1 MIHQNISQK
10 QQTRILPQQIQL
22 LNIFHL
28 TTVEL
33 DQRILQELEENPLL
47 EEVAEDEKTE
57 ENRESQQDFADW
69 EEYGYDDIPDYKTEY
84 ANYFSEQQMPERPIP
99 QGADFR
105 VNVKEQVRLLLEDDR
120 QFYMASFLID
130 SLNDYGL
137 LDQDL
142 STLAEDYSFNIKKWI
157 EPEELEKVLLIIQTI
172 DPPGLGARNIRECL
186 LLQLAKKG
194 RMDPDNTIAYRLIS
208 DHFDDLNN
216 RQLEKIMM
224 HLKLEEEQLRKILEL
239 VASLSLKPV
248 DVETDEAIAKNYII
262 PDFIISAED
271 DELEISLARQ
281 RSTSITINKGWMEN
295 IRSQCHEK
303 DKAASYYLKS
313 KLQAAEWFISAIVQR
328 ENTML
333 RIMRSIVKWQYDYF
347 RVGDPLLLKPM
358 ILRNIAE
365 ETGVDIS
372 TVSRVTSNKYA
383 STPFGNILLKDLFT
397 EGLPSDSGE
406 SVSSRVVQ
414 HTLKELIDMEDKKR
428 PFTDHQLVTVLAR
441 KGYKIARRTVAKY
454 REMLRI
460 PTAQLRAIWK

>member
-1 MIHQNISQK
+1 MIHQNLTQK

-33 DQRILQELEENPLL
+33 EQRIQQELEENPLL
-47 EEVAEDEKTE
+47 EEVKQDDKAEET
-57 ENRESQQDFADW
+57 REAQQDFADW
-69 EEYGYDDIPDYKTEY
+69 EEYAYDDIPDYKTEY
-84 ANYFSEQQMPERPIP
+84 ANYFSEQQVPERPIP
-99 QGADFR
+99 QGLDFR
-105 VNVKEQVRLLLEDDR
+105 ANVKEQLRLLIEDDEE
-120 QFYMASFLID
+120 FFLSSFLVD
-130 SLNDYGL
+130 SLNDSGL
-137 LDQDL
+137 LDHDL
-142 STLAEDYSFNIKKWI
+142 STLAEDVSFMVKKWI
-157 EPEELEKVLLIIQTI
+157 EPEQLEEVLMVIQTL

-186 LLQLAKKG
+186 LLQLEKRDCG
-194 RMDPDNTIAYRLIS
+194 DPQVNVAYRLIR

-216 RQLEKIMM
+216 RQLEKIMIQ
-224 HLKLEEEQLRKILEL
+224 LKLEEEQLRQSLEL

-248 DVETDEAIAKNYII
+248 DVETDESGAKNYII
-262 PDFIISAED
+262 PDFIITVEE
-271 DELEISLARQ
+271 DELEITLARQ
-281 RSTSITINKGWMEN
+281 RSASLTINRGWMEN
-295 IRSQCHEK
+295 IRSQCSDK
-303 DKAASYYLKS
+303 DKAANYYLKS
-313 KLQAAEWFISAIVQR
+313 KLQAAEWFVSAIVQR

-333 RIMRSIVKWQYDYF
+333 KIMRSIVKWQYEYF

-358 ILRNIAE
+358 ILKNIAE

-397 EGLPSDSGE
+397 EGLPSDTGE
-406 SVSSRVVQ
+406 TVSSRVIQ
-414 HTLKELIDMEDKKR
+414 HALREVIDMEDKKR
-428 PFTDHQLVTVLAR
+428 PFTDHQLVTVLAK

>member
-10 QQTRILPQQIQL
+10 QQARILPQQIQL

-33 DQRILQELEENPLL
+33 DQRISQELEENPLL
-47 EEVAEDEKTE
+47 EEIAQDEKTE
-57 ENRESQQDFADW
+57 ENREDQQDFADW

-84 ANYFSEQQMPERPIP
+84 ANYFSDQQIPERPIP
-99 QGADFR
+99 QGSDFR
-105 VNVKEQVRLLLEDDR
+105 SSVKEQVRMLIENDNEFHL
-120 QFYMASFLID
+120 ASFLID
-130 SLNDYGL
+130 SMNDSGL
-137 LDQDL
+137 LEQDL
-142 STLAEDYSFNIKKWI
+142 STLAEDVSFTLKKWI
-157 EPEELEKVLLIIQTI
+157 EPEELEKVLMVIQTI
-172 DPPGLGARNIRECL
+172 DPPGLGARNMRECL
-186 LLQLAKKG
+186 MLQLARKDKDDVQVG
-194 RMDPDNTIAYRLIS
+194 IAYRLIR
-208 DHFDDLNN
+208 DHFEDLNN

-224 HLKLEEEQLRKILEL
+224 HLKLEEEQLRQSLEL
-239 VASLSLKPV
+239 IATLSLKPV
-248 DVETDEAIAKNYII
+248 DVEADGAGVRNYII
-262 PDFIISAED
+262 PDFIITAEE

-281 RSTSITINKGWMEN
+281 RSASLTINRGWMEN
-295 IRSQCHEK
+295 IRSQCNEK
-303 DKAASYYLKS
+303 DKAANYYLKS
-313 KLQAAEWFISAIVQR
+313 KLQAAEWFVSAIVQR

-333 RIMRSIVKWQYDYF
+333 KIMNAIVKWQYEYF
-347 RVGDPLLLKPM
+347 RVGDPLLLRPM
-358 ILRNIAE
+358 ILKNIAE

-397 EGLPSDSGE
+397 EGLASDTGE
-406 SVSSRVVQ
+406 TVSSRVIQ
-414 HTLKELIDMEDKKR
+414 HALKEVIDMEDKKR

>member
-1 MIHQNISQK
+1 MIQQNLSQK

-28 TTVEL
+28 TTIEL
-33 DQRILQELEENPLL
+33 EQRIQQELEENPLL
-47 EEVAEDEKTE
+47 EELKQEEKQE
-57 ENRESQQDFADW
+57 ENREAMQDFADW
-69 EEYGYDDIPDYKTEY
+69 DEYGYDDIPDYKTEY
-84 ANYFSEQQMPERPIP
+84 ANYFSDQQLPERPIP
-99 QGADFR
+99 QGLDFR
-105 VNVKEQVRLLLEDDR
+105 STVKEQIRMLLHTEED
-120 QFYMASFLID
+120 FILASFLID
-130 SLNDYGL
+130 SLNDAGL

-142 STLAEDYSFNIKKWI
+142 STLAEDVSFTLKKWI
-157 EPEELEKVLLIIQTI
+157 EPDELERILLVIQTI

-186 LLQLAKKG
+186 LLQLKKKDHN
-194 RMDPDNTIAYRLIS
+194 DPLVVIAHQLINN
-208 DHFDDLNN
+208 HFEDLNN
-216 RQLEKIMM
+216 RQLEKIMVVM
-224 HLKLEEEQLRKILEL
+224 HIEENQLRDSLEMI
-239 VASLSLKPV
+239 AGLSLKPV
-248 DVETDEAIAKNYII
+248 DIDIDDAVAKNYIV
-262 PDFIISAED
+262 PDFIIQVED

-281 RSTSITINKGWMEN
+281 RSASLMINRTWMEN

-303 DKAASYYLKS
+303 DKAANYYLKS
-313 KLQAAEWFISAIVQR
+313 KLQAAEWFVSAIVQR

-333 RIMRSIVKWQYDYF
+333 KIMRSIVKWQYDYF
-347 RVGDPLLLKPM
+347 KVGDPLLLRPM
-358 ILRNIAE
+358 ILKNIAE

-406 SVSSRVVQ
+406 SVSSRVIQ
-414 HTLKELIDMEDKKR
+414 HALKEVIDMEDKKR
-428 PFTDHQLVTVLAR
+428 PFTDHQLVMVLAK

>member
-1 MIHQNISQK
+1 MIHQKISQK
-10 QQTRILPQQIQL
+10 QQARILPQQIQL

-28 TTVEL
+28 TTLEL
-33 DQRILQELEENPLL
+33 EQRISQELEENPLL
-47 EEVAEDEKTE
+47 EEAAQDEKAE
-57 ENRESQQDFADW
+57 EDRESQQDFADW

-105 VNVKEQVRLLLEDDR
+105 DIVKEQVRMLIENDET
-120 QFYMASFLID
+120 YAMASFLID
-130 SLNDYGL
+130 SLNDSGL
-137 LDQDL
+137 LEQDL
-142 STLAEDYSFNIKKWI
+142 STLAEDFSFTVKKWI
-157 EPEELEKVLLIIQTI
+157 EQEELEKVLTVIQTI

-186 LLQLAKKG
+186 LLQLAKKD
-194 RMDPDNTIAYRLIS
+194 RTDPGVNIACRLIS
-208 DHFDDLNN
+208 DHFEDLNN
-216 RQLEKIMM
+216 RQLEKIIM
-224 HLKLEEEQLRKILEL
+224 HLKLEEDQLRQSLEL
-239 VASLSLKPV
+239 IATLSLKPV
-248 DVETDEAIAKNYII
+248 DVETDEAIAKNYIT
-262 PDFIISAED
+262 PDFIITVEG

-281 RSTSITINKGWMEN
+281 RSASLTINRGWMEN

-313 KLQAAEWFISAIVQR
+313 KLQAAEWFVSAIVQR

-333 RIMRSIVKWQYDYF
+333 KIMRSVVNWQYEYF

-358 ILRNIAE
+358 ILKNIAE

-383 STPFGNILLKDLFT
+383 ATPFGNILLKDLFT

-406 SVSSRVVQ
+406 SVSSRVIQ
-414 HTLKELIDMEDKKR
+414 HALKELIDLEDKKR
-428 PFTDHQLVTVLAR
+428 PFTDHQLVTVLAK

>member
-33 DQRILQELEENPLL
+33 DQRISQELEENPLL
-47 EEVAEDEKTE
+47 EEVAQDENPEDSH
-57 ENRESQQDFADW
+57 ENQQDFADW

-84 ANYFSEQQMPERPIP
+84 ANYFPEQQIPERPIP
-99 QGADFR
+99 QGTDFR
-105 VNVKEQVRLLLEDDR
+105 SSVKEQVRMLIEDDKE
-120 QFYMASFLID
+120 FHLASFLID
-130 SLNDYGL
+130 SMNDSGL
-137 LDQDL
+137 LEQDL
-142 STLAEDYSFNIKKWI
+142 STLAEDVSFTIKKWI
-157 EPEELEKVLLIIQTI
+157 EPEELEKVLMIIQTI

-186 LLQLAKKG
+186 MLQLSRRDKQ
-194 RMDPDNTIAYRLIS
+194 DVQVDIAYRLIR
-208 DHFDDLNN
+208 DHFEDLNN

-224 HLKLEEEQLRKILEL
+224 HLKLEEDQLKQSLEL
-239 VASLSLKPV
+239 IASLSLKPV
-248 DVETDEAIAKNYII
+248 DVEADGASVRNYII
-262 PDFIISAED
+262 PDFIITAED

-281 RSTSITINKGWMEN
+281 RSASLTINRGWMEN
-295 IRSQCHEK
+295 IRNQCNDK
-303 DKAASYYLKS
+303 DKAANYYLKS
-313 KLQAAEWFISAIVQR
+313 KLQAAEWFVSAIVQR

-333 RIMRSIVKWQYDYF
+333 RIMNAIVKWQYDYF
-347 RVGDPLLLKPM
+347 RVGDPLLLRPM
-358 ILRNIAE
+358 ILKNIAE
-365 ETGVDIS
+365 QTGVDIS

-397 EGLPSDSGE
+397 EGLTSESGE
-406 SVSSRVVQ
+406 SVSSRVIQ
-414 HTLKELIDMEDKKR
+414 HALKEVIDQEDKKR
-428 PFTDHQLVTVLAR
+428 PFTDHQLVTLLAR

>member
-1 MIHQNISQK
+1 
-10 QQTRILPQQIQL
+10 
-22 LNIFHL
+22 
-28 TTVEL
+28 
-33 DQRILQELEENPLL
+33 
-47 EEVAEDEKTE
+47 
-57 ENRESQQDFADW
+57 
-69 EEYGYDDIPDYKTEY
+69 
-84 ANYFSEQQMPERPIP
+84 
-99 QGADFR
+99 
-105 VNVKEQVRLLLEDDR
+105 
-120 QFYMASFLID
+120 MACFLID
-130 SLNDYGL
+130 SLNDSGL
-137 LDQDL
+137 LEQDL
-142 STLAEDYSFNIKKWI
+142 STLAEDFSFTVKKWI
-157 EPEELEKVLLIIQTI
+157 EPEELERVLMIIQTI

-186 LLQLAKKG
+186 LLQLAKKEKT
-194 RMDPDNTIAYRLIS
+194 DPEVNIAYRLIS

-224 HLKLEEEQLRKILEL
+224 HLKLEEEQLRKSLEL

-248 DVETDEAIAKNYII
+248 DVDTDEAIAKNYIT
-262 PDFIISAED
+262 PDFIITVED

-281 RSTSITINKGWMEN
+281 RSASLTINRGWMEN

-303 DKAASYYLKS
+303 DKAANYYLKS
-313 KLQAAEWFISAIVQR
+313 KLQAAEWFVSAIVQR

-333 RIMRSIVKWQYDYF
+333 KIMKSIVKWQYEYF

-358 ILRNIAE
+358 ILKNIAE

-406 SVSSRVVQ
+406 SVSSRVIQ
-414 HTLKELIDMEDKKR
+414 HALKEVIDLEDKKR
-428 PFTDHQLVTVLAR
+428 PFTDHQLVTVLAK

>member
-1 MIHQNISQK
+1 MIHQNLTQK

-33 DQRILQELEENPLL
+33 EQRIQQELEENPLL
-47 EEVAEDEKTE
+47 EEVKQDEKAE
-57 ENRESQQDFADW
+57 ENKDSQQDFADW
-69 EEYGYDDIPDYKTEY
+69 EEYAYDDIPDYKTEY
-84 ANYFSEQQMPERPIP
+84 ANYFSDQQVPERPIP
-99 QGADFR
+99 QGHDFR
-105 VNVKEQVRLLLEDDR
+105 ANVKEQLRLLIEDEEE
-120 QFYMASFLID
+120 FFLASFLVD
-130 SLNDYGL
+130 SLNDSGL
-137 LDQDL
+137 LDQSL
-142 STLAEDYSFNIKKWI
+142 STLAEDVSFIVKKWI
-157 EPEELEKVLLIIQTI
+157 EPEDLEKVLMVIQTL

-186 LLQLAKKG
+186 LLQLEKRDKQ
-194 RMDPDNTIAYRLIS
+194 DPQVNIAYRLIR
-208 DHFDDLNN
+208 DHFEDLNN
-216 RQLEKIMM
+216 RQLEKIMIQ
-224 HLKLEEEQLRKILEL
+224 LKLEEEQLRQSLEL

-248 DVETDEAIAKNYII
+248 DVEPDESGARNYII
-262 PDFIISAED
+262 PDFIITVEEE
-271 DELEISLARQ
+271 ELEISLARQ
-281 RSTSITINKGWMEN
+281 RSASLTINRGWMEN
-295 IRSQCHEK
+295 IRSQCGDK
-303 DKAASYYLKS
+303 DKAANYYLKS
-313 KLQAAEWFISAIVQR
+313 KLQAAEWFVSAIVQR

-333 RIMRSIVKWQYDYF
+333 KIMRSIVKWQYEYF

-358 ILRNIAE
+358 ILKNIAE

-406 SVSSRVVQ
+406 SVSSRVIQ
-414 HTLKELIDMEDKKR
+414 HALREVIDMEDKKR
-428 PFTDHQLVTVLAR
+428 PFTDHQLVTVLAK

>member
-1 MIHQNISQK
+1 MIHQNLSQK

-28 TTVEL
+28 TTIEL
-33 DQRILQELEENPLL
+33 EQRIQQELEENPLL
-47 EEVAEDEKTE
+47 EEVKQEEKQE
-57 ENRESQQDFADW
+57 ENREALQDFADW
-69 EEYGYDDIPDYKTEY
+69 DEYAYDDIPDYKTEY
-84 ANYFSEQQMPERPIP
+84 ANYFSEQQLPERPIP
-99 QGADFR
+99 QGLDFR
-105 VNVKEQVRLLLEDDR
+105 SNVKEQIRMLLHSEDD
-120 QFYMASFLID
+120 FLLASFLID
-130 SLNDYGL
+130 SLNDAGL

-142 STLAEDYSFNIKKWI
+142 STLAEDVSFTLKKWI
-157 EPEELEKVLLIIQTI
+157 EPEELERLLMVIQTI

-186 LLQLAKKG
+186 LLQLEKKDH
-194 RMDPDNTIAYRLIS
+194 RDPLIVIAHHLI
-208 DHFDDLNN
+208 DHHFEDLNN

-224 HLKLEEEQLRKILEL
+224 AMHLEEHQLRDSLEL
-239 VASLSLKPV
+239 IAGLSLKPV
-248 DVETDEAIAKNYII
+248 DVDIDDAVAKNFIV
-262 PDFIISAED
+262 PDFIIHVED

-281 RSTSITINKGWMEN
+281 RSASLTINRAWMEN

-303 DKAASYYLKS
+303 DKAANYYLKS
-313 KLQAAEWFISAIVQR
+313 KLQAAEWFVSAIVQR

-333 RIMRSIVKWQYDYF
+333 KIMRSIVKWQYEYF
-347 RVGDPLLLKPM
+347 KVGDPLLLKPM
-358 ILRNIAE
+358 ILKNIAE

-397 EGLPSDSGE
+397 EGLPSDNGE
-406 SVSSRVVQ
+406 SVSSRVIQ
-414 HTLKELIDMEDKKR
+414 HALKEVIDAEDKKR
-428 PFTDHQLVTVLAR
+428 PFTDHQLVTVLAK